1 MRRGADNFL
10 APWAIPPRCPHI
22 SRQIRSQV
30 ELAVHPSN
38 PDMQAGRPGTELL
51 WPMGC
56 AKPCC
61 DLQLNCEA
69 RSPDPSSC
77 SPDGRWWEGRPHER
91 HNPWRPGQRLFFFS
105 LKSFLKGYIVFSN
118 WGGLWKEIL
127 HRGRPRV
134 GCHPLA
140 VLPGDRVP
148 VRIVEKKRG
157 EKEKKEE
164 KGEGIFPYYSDICR

>member
-1 MRRGADNFL
+1 MGDG
-10 APWAIPPRCPHI
+10 
-22 SRQIRSQV
+22 
-30 ELAVHPSN
+30 
-38 PDMQAGRPGTELL
+38 GREDHMKGTTPGGLVR
-51 WPMGC
+51 
-56 AKPCC
+56 
-61 DLQLNCEA
+61 DF
-69 RSPDPSSC
+69 
-77 SPDGRWWEGRPHER
+77 
-91 HNPWRPGQRLFFFS
+91 FFFS

-157 EKEKKEE
+157 KKEKKEE